1 MSKSAT
7 PCSNSWKTIG
17 QTPLPKEF
25 LQPSQF
31 CFDACYNPDKTRFLL
46 DAEEKGCRIL
56 NGLGMSLYQGVA
68 QVELWS
74 GKKAPV
80 EAMRQELLRILE
92 EPSE

>member
-1 MSKSAT
+1 MKEWYQQSADQVREQMGT
-7 PCSNSWKTIG
+7 GKDGLSS
-17 QTPLPKEF
+17 EEA
-25 LQPSQF
+25 S
-31 CFDACYNPDKTRFLL
+31 RLL
-46 DAEEKGCRIL
+46 EEKGCRIL

-92 EPSE
+92 EASE